1 MSTVTNL
8 LRFLLVATV
17 GTVAY
22 VTLLQQR
29 YSPLFPCSHVVGVPP
44 ATTSSR
50 NNDKATTRAANN
62 PATAGAAAA
71 DNDNLPE
78 LLSRAAMEDNTV
90 IMTFTNEAW
99 SAPGSLTDLFLESFR
114 TGIRTAPLL
123 NHLVIVAVDAAAFSR
138 CQQTHPLCYALPVN
152 NNASTTPNYA
162 SEQRYMAGEYLDMMW
177 RRNRFQA
184 RVLSLG
190 YSFVF
195 TDVDIAWLR
204 NPLLRIPVAADMA
217 FSCDWY
223 HGSSPYDL
231 DKRANGGF
239 LYVKGSAR
247 TAAFYAGWWDAS
259 RAAYPGQ
266 HEQFVFEQVKR
277 ELGERHGVT
286 VQFVDTAYLGT
297 FCERGKRK
305 DWRKLCTFHANC
317 VIGLQAKLETLRG
330 VLDEWQRFKAKAGP
344 NGTAITD

>member
-8 LRFLLVATV
+8 LRFLLVV
-17 GTVAY
+17 SIGTVAY
-22 VTLLQQR
+22 VMLLQHR
-29 YSPLFPCSHVVGVPP
+29 PPPFPCGHVDVPL
-44 ATTSSR
+44 ATTSR
-50 NNDKATTRAANN
+50 NSGTRADN
-62 PATAGAAAA
+62 PTTTTVDNVAG
-71 DNDNLPE
+71 DDNLPE
-78 LLSRAAMEDNTV
+78 LLRRAAMEDNTI
-90 IMTFTNEAW
+90 IMTFTNKAW
-99 SAPGSLTDLFLESFR
+99 TSPGSLTDLFLESFR

-123 NHLVIVAVDAAAFSR
+123 SHLVIVAVDAAAFSR
-138 CQQTHPLCYALPVN
+138 CQQTHPLCYALPIN
-152 NNASTTPNYA
+152 NNNSNNSASNSNYA

-184 RVLSLG
+184 RILDLG

-223 HGSSPYDL
+223 HGRNPYDL

-239 LYVKGSAR
+239 LYVRASGR
-247 TAAFYAGWWDAS
+247 TAAFYRSWNES

-266 HEQFVFEQVKR
+266 HEQYVFDRVKR
-277 ELGERHGVT
+277 DLAARHGVA

-297 FCERGKRK
+297 FCEGKGKRR
-305 DWRKLCTFHANC
+305 DLHKLCTFHANC
-317 VIGLQAKLETLRG
+317 VIGLEAKLQTLRG

-344 NGTAITD
+344 NGTALTD